1 MLGANKVSMRQNIP
15 ELKKE
20 EENQRKLL
28 EKLENIFTLN
38 GFISFDR
45 VQRFLIHIT
54 NDTQEDK
61 I

>member
-1 MLGANKVSMRQNIP
+1 MRQNIP